1 MWKSS
6 KAPDIAVGYWKLTPD
21 HHHPPLPQEIEAGRV
36 WKSTKAPDIAV
47 GYWKLK
53 PDAGMRELVLAV
65 RADEVGGW
73 LGGRGRHALGEE

>member
-1 MWKSS
+1 MWKS
-6 KAPDIAVGYWKLTPD
+6 T
-21 HHHPPLPQEIEAGRV
+21 
-36 WKSTKAPDIAV
+36 TAPDIAV